1 MDVLFET
8 WDEMKQIQFSYSVN
22 ISCGVFKQWNASFHK
37 QRSMHIGVNII
48 FNWQFL
54 LHLPGNLKR

>member
-8 WDEMKQIQFSYSVN
+8 WDEMKIQFSYRVN
-22 ISCGVFKQWNASFHK
+22 ISFGVFQQWNGGSSHK

-54 LHLPGNLKR
+54 LHLT